1 MNYAIGDQTTNQP
14 WWTMNLNDN
23 KPIKWNM
30 LQRDQ
35 ATNPLSWTTN
45 PVEQQT

>member
-1 MNYAIGDQTTNQP
+1 MNYAIGDQTTNQL
-14 WWTMNLNDN
+14 WWTTNLNDN

-35 ATNPLSWTTN
+35 VTNPLS
-45 PVEQQT
+45 